1 MNVIP
6 STKQMCER
14 YKYRSVRSMCY
25 SHLEEKKKIEQRTL
39 LYNYIPV
46 KLVSG
51 NWFTPC
57 PMLLLKFE
65 RTAKANL
72 SS

>member
-1 MNVIP
+1 MLFSLQNKCVKDINTGQLEACAIP
-6 STKQMCER
+6 IWK
-14 YKYRSVRSMCY
+14 
-25 SHLEEKKKIEQRTL
+25 KKKIEQRTL
-39 LYNYIPV
+39 LYNHIPV

-57 PMLLLKFE
+57 PMLLLEFE